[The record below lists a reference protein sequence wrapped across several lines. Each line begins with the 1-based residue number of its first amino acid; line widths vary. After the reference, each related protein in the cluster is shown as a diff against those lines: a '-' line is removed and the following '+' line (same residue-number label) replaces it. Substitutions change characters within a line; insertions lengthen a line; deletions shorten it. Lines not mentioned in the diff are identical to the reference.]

1 MGRNYGEIRGRME
14 DVKAENIFVAYA
26 IGMNHGNNSIL
37 REKIDDEI
45 MYDFI
50 NRKLDIV
57 ERDFRARL

>member
-1 MGRNYGEIRGRME
+1 ME
-14 DVKAENIFVAYA
+14 DVKADNIFIAYA
-26 IGMNHGNNSIL
+26 IGMNNNNNSIL
-37 REKIDDEI
+37 REKIDDDI